1 MSLNK
6 IMLIGNVGQD
16 PKVRA
21 FEGGRKIATVTLAT
35 TKKGYTLQ
43 NGTQVP
49 DRTEWHNLV
58 LSDRLADVAEKY
70 VKKGDK
76 LYVEGELRQRSYES
90 KGVRMYAWDVYVQ
103 NMEMLTTKAER
114 QQAAPAPAPQPQP
127 QPQPQVMPQPQP
139 QVMPQPQA
147 MPQPQPQ
154 QQMDAGQPEVP
165 FDPPYP
171 PDLPY

>member
-103 NMEMLTTKAER
+103 IMEMLTTKAER

-139 QVMPQPQA
+139 QVMPQPQ
-147 MPQPQPQ
+147 PQPTAVQ
-154 QQMDAGQPEVP
+154 QPEMP
-165 FDPPYP
+165 FDPPFP

>member
-21 FEGGRKIATVTLAT
+21 FEGGRKIATLTLAT
-35 TKKGYTLQ
+35 TDKGYTLQ

-70 VKKGDK
+70 VRKGDK
-76 LYVEGELRQRSYES
+76 LYVEGKLRQRSYDS
-90 KGVRMYAWDVYVQ
+90 KGVRMYMWEVFVQ
-103 NMEMLTTKAER
+103 NMEMLTTRNER
-114 QQAAPAPAPQPQP
+114 QQAQQSPVQPQPQP
-127 QPQPQVMPQPQP
+127 QPQPQVSPQPQP
-139 QVMPQPQA
+139 QPTAVQ
-147 MPQPQPQ
+147 
-154 QQMDAGQPEVP
+154 QPEMP
-165 FDPPYP
+165 FDPPFQP
-171 PDLPY
+171 SDLPY

>member
-21 FEGGRKIATVTLAT
+21 FEGGRKIATMTLAT
-35 TKKGYTLQ
+35 TDKGYTLQ

-70 VKKGDK
+70 VRKGDK
-76 LYVEGELRQRSYES
+76 LYVEGKLKCRTYDS
-90 KGVRMYAWDVYVQ
+90 KGVRMYAWDVQVQ

-114 QQAAPAPAPQPQP
+114 QQTQQVAPQPQP
-127 QPQPQVMPQPQP
+127 QPQYQPQPQP
-139 QVMPQPQA
+139 QVS
-147 MPQPQPQ
+147 PQPQPQ
-154 QQMDAGQPEVP
+154 PTAVQQPEMP
-165 FDPPYP
+165 FEPPFP
-171 PDLPY
+171 PSDLPY